1 MTATMEKVWNEYEAE
16 KATGNAETAELIG
29 DVYTVLDM
37 LDSGADAEENRDFF
51 EKTYYGM
58 SAVAWK
64 IEKFHPGRLFEI
76 RMACENAL
84 VEAGILEADENRKK
98 RTSTTA
104 KPTGTS
110 GWPISA
116 TICTGTWT
124 LQWDMKGKE
133 GKGNEILGNDSRSV
147 QGNGNGRSACT
158 AGVLGAP

>member
-16 KATGNAETAELIG
+16 KAAGNAETAELIG

-64 IEKFHPGRLFEI
+64 VEKFHPGKLFEI

-84 VEAGILEADENRKK
+84 VEAGILEADEEPEEADEYDSETN
-98 RTSTTA
+98 
-104 KPTGTS
+104 
-110 GWPISA
+110 
-116 TICTGTWT
+116 
-124 LQWDMKGKE
+124 WDEWAADQRYDMYRDMDLAMKYE
-133 GKGNEILGNDSRSV
+133 R
-147 QGNGNGRSACT
+147 
-158 AGVLGAP
+158 

>member
-64 IEKFHPGRLFEI
+64 VEKFHPGKLFEI

-84 VEAGILEADENRKK
+84 VEAGILEADEEPEEADEYDSETNWDEWM
-98 RTSTTA
+98 A
-104 KPTGTS
+104 
-110 GWPISA
+110 
-116 TICTGTWT
+116 
-124 LQWDMKGKE
+124 DMKYDAHRDDE
-133 GKGNEILGNDSRSV
+133 LAMRYER
-147 QGNGNGRSACT
+147 
-158 AGVLGAP
+158 

>member
-64 IEKFHPGRLFEI
+64 VEKFHPGRLFEI

-84 VEAGILEADENRKK
+84 VEAGILEADEEPEEADEYDSETN
-98 RTSTTA
+98 
-104 KPTGTS
+104 
-110 GWPISA
+110 
-116 TICTGTWT
+116 
-124 LQWDMKGKE
+124 WDEWMADQRYDMYRDMDIAMGYE
-133 GKGNEILGNDSRSV
+133 R
-147 QGNGNGRSACT
+147 
-158 AGVLGAP
+158 